1 MVELQEGAVGAQP
14 LKKRLL
20 IHQQPSQEQ
29 LQERLDG
36 AEAEVGVW
44 LFSTSGN
51 TSKFGVFLNA
61 PAMAIAY
68 MYYLYFFW
76 GFVFLHPTEPWF

>member
-1 MVELQEGAVGAQP
+1 VVELPEGAVGAQP

-44 LFSTSGN
+44 LF
-51 TSKFGVFLNA
+51 
-61 PAMAIAY
+61 
-68 MYYLYFFW
+68 
-76 GFVFLHPTEPWF
+76 